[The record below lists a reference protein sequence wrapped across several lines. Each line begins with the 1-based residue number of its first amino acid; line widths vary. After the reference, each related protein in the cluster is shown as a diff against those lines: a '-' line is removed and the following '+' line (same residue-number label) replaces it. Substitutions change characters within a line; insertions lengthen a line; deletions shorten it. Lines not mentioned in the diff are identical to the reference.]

1 MPNTTH
7 PRRRRRSR
15 ISWPRVFL
23 LILAVLL
30 LLAVLIVGAYR
41 LWARS
46 PEVEVPPPAGSA
58 QASQAIGQLQ
68 RKDDFYTVLISGLDD
83 HNGGSDTNILLGF
96 DAQGGAVR
104 GVSIPRDSGVW
115 YRGKAHKV
123 NAASKQG
130 AEELAAVLEDT
141 LGIPVDFTVQ
151 VDLGA
156 FAALVNAIGGVEF
169 NVPIDMDYDD
179 PLLDLSIHFKAG
191 LQHLDGEEALKVVR
205 FRQNND
211 GTGYGT
217 QDIGRIATQQAFLK
231 TVAAKMLANPG
242 KISEYVQIF
251 KDHVDTELELG
262 ELAWFGEK
270 ALLMGLDNI
279 SFTTLPGEWSGRRSL
294 YMLDGEAVLALVNEA
309 LNPYE
314 LDRTAED
321 LNILE

>member
-23 LILAVLL
+23 LILATLL

-46 PEVEVPPPAGSA
+46 PEVEVPPPAESA
-58 QASQAIGQLQ
+58 PTSQVIGQLQ

-156 FAALVNAIGGVEF
+156 FAALVNAIGGVDF

-179 PLLDLSIHFKAG
+179 PLQDLSIHFKAG

>member
-46 PEVEVPPPAGSA
+46 PEVEAPPPAESA
-58 QASQAIGQLQ
+58 QASQVIGQLQ

-156 FAALVNAIGGVEF
+156 FAALVNAIGGVDF

-179 PLLDLSIHFKAG
+179 PLQDLSIHFKAG

>member
-23 LILAVLL
+23 LVLAAFL
-30 LLAVLIVGAYR
+30 LLAVLVVGAYR

-46 PEVEVPPPAGSA
+46 PEVEAPPPAESA
-58 QASQAIGQLQ
+58 QTSQVIGQLQ

-115 YRGKAHKV
+115 YQGKAHKV

-179 PLLDLSIHFKAG
+179 PLQDLSIHFKAG

-242 KISEYVQIF
+242 KIS
-251 KDHVDTELELG
+251 
-262 ELAWFGEK
+262 
-270 ALLMGLDNI
+270 
-279 SFTTLPGEWSGRRSL
+279 
-294 YMLDGEAVLALVNEA
+294 
-309 LNPYE
+309 
-314 LDRTAED
+314 
-321 LNILE
+321 